1 MSQRIVIIG
10 AGTGGT
16 LTANRLRRD
25 FDHNTEILVIAV
37 VALIVFGPKRLP
49 ELARRAGELVA
60 KAKEASSAVTDAL
73 GQDFSD
79 VAEPLKGIKDDVA
92 GIKND
97 LTRSVTSIGEL
108 DDASTPKAKGE
119 DDVVAK
125 AGAEDGNGKQVEP
138 QDGTGGDPE
147 DGAAPTDAP

>member
-1 MSQRIVIIG
+1 MFMGSIS
-10 AGTGGT
+10 
-16 LTANRLRRD
+16 
-25 FDHNTEILVIAV
+25 FTEILVIAV

-92 GIKND
+92 GIKKD
-97 LTRSVTSIGEL
+97 LTKSVSSIGEL
-108 DDASTPKAKGE
+108 DDASTRKTKGE
-119 DDVVAK
+119 DGGAAQSDVVAK
-125 AGAEDGNGKQVEP
+125 ADGEDGNGKQVEP
-138 QDGTGGDPE
+138 QDGSGDDPE
-147 DGAAPTDAP
+147 DGTEPIDAP